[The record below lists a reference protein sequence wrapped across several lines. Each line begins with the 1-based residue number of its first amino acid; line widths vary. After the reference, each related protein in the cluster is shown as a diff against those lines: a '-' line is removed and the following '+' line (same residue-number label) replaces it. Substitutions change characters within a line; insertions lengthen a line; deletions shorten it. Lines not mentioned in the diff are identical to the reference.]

1 MSNIFKNT
9 TIQEIIAGMEAKF
22 YNIFKRYNS
31 TGKLCINLNYIKKDD
46 IYYTKKIYG
55 NYNYIIP
62 ASIIKLFSIYYFIDI
77 LEKNNLLNA
86 NISIGNEVNKKYIN
100 KNLFRVGL
108 KKGEI
113 YDVMYLIELALI
125 TSSADAIY
133 ALTRFIYNILFGISL
148 NDSKFITSHADWEW
162 MILRISQKIN
172 EYYSNSF
179 KLNISDP
186 TGINGEKIDIKDL
199 EKFTKYLIENN
210 SMILEIVSKSNINFK
225 KRILNSNN
233 TFLRKDKPEF
243 NPHVRGLNSSN
254 IKGINNMLILYK
266 INPIENVVILVSGAD
281 TNLDTKKITNLIIKE
296 LENKLFNLKF

>member
-1 MSNIFKNT
+1 MKDLFKNT
-9 TIQEIIAGMEAKF
+9 TIPEIIVGMEAKF
-22 YNIFKRYNS
+22 YPIFNRYNK
-31 TGKLCINLNYIKKDD
+31 TGKICINLNYIKKDD

-55 NYNYIIP
+55 NSNCIIP
-62 ASIIKLFSIYYFIDI
+62 GNIIHLFSLYYFIDI

-113 YDVMYLIELALI
+113 YDIMYLIELALI
-125 TSSADAIY
+125 TSSADSIY
-133 ALTRFIYNILFGISL
+133 ALTRFVYNILFGISL

-162 MILRISQKIN
+162 MILRISKKIN

-186 TGINGEKIDIKDL
+186 TGINGEKINIKDL

-210 SMILEIVSKSNINFK
+210 PMILEIVSKSNIIFK
-225 KRILNSNN
+225 KRLLNSTN
-233 TFLRKDKPEF
+233 TFLVKDKPEF

>member
-9 TIQEIIAGMEAKF
+9 TIPEVITGMESKF
-22 YNIFKRYNS
+22 YNIFKRYDN
-31 TGKLCINLNYIKKDD
+31 LCINLNYIKKND
-46 IYYTKKIYG
+46 IYDTKKIYG
-55 NYNYIIP
+55 NSNCIIP
-62 ASIIKLFSIYYFIDI
+62 GNIIQLFSLYYFIDI

-100 KNLFRVGL
+100 KNLFRAGL

-133 ALTRFIYNILFGISL
+133 ALTRFVYNILFGISL
-148 NDSKFITSHADWEW
+148 NDSKFITSHVDWEW
-162 MILRISQKIN
+162 MILRISKKIN

-186 TGINGEKIDIKDL
+186 TGINCEKIDIKDL

-210 SMILEIVSKSNINFK
+210 SMILEIVSKSNIIFK
-225 KRILNSNN
+225 KRLLNSTN
-233 TFLRKDKPEF
+233 TFLIKDKPEF

-266 INPIENVVILVSGAD
+266 INPIENIVILVSGAD

>member
-1 MSNIFKNT
+1 MKDLFKNT
-9 TIQEIIAGMEAKF
+9 TIPEIIVGMEAKF
-22 YNIFKRYNS
+22 YPIFNRYNK
-31 TGKLCINLNYIKKDD
+31 TGKICINLNYIKKDD

-55 NYNYIIP
+55 NSNCIIP
-62 ASIIKLFSIYYFIDI
+62 GNIIHLFSLYYFIDI

-113 YDVMYLIELALI
+113 YDIMYLIELALI

-133 ALTRFIYNILFGISL
+133 ALTRFVYNILFGISL

-186 TGINGEKIDIKDL
+186 TGINGEKINIKDL

-210 SMILEIVSKSNINFK
+210 PMILEIVSKSNIIFK
-225 KRILNSNN
+225 KRLLNSTN
-233 TFLRKDKPEF
+233 TFLVKDKPEF

>member
-1 MSNIFKNT
+1 MNPIFKNT
-9 TIQEIIAGMEAKF
+9 TVPEIIVGMESKF
-22 YNIFKRYNS
+22 YNIFKRYDTIGNLS
-31 TGKLCINLNYIKKDD
+31 INLNYIKKYD
-46 IYYTKKIYG
+46 IYHTKKIYG
-55 NYNYIIP
+55 NLNFIIP
-62 ASIIKLFSIYYFIDI
+62 GSIIKLFSLYYFIDI

-86 NISIGNEVNKKYIN
+86 NISIGNEVDKKYMN
-100 KNLFRVGL
+100 KNLFRAGL

-113 YDVMYLIELALI
+113 YNVMYLIELALI

-133 ALTRFIYNILFGISL
+133 ALTRFVYNILFGISL
-148 NDSKFITSHADWEW
+148 NDSKFITNRADWEW
-162 MILRISQKIN
+162 MTLRISKKIN

-186 TGINGEKIDIKDL
+186 TGINGEKIEIKDL

-225 KRILNSNN
+225 KGILNSNN

-266 INPIENVVILVSGAD
+266 MNPIENIVILVSGAD
-281 TNLDTKKITNLIIKE
+281 NNLDTKKITNLIIKE

>member
-1 MSNIFKNT
+1 MKDLFKNT
-9 TIQEIIAGMEAKF
+9 TIPEIIVGMEAKF
-22 YNIFKRYNS
+22 YPIFNRYNK
-31 TGKLCINLNYIKKDD
+31 TGKICINLNYIKKDD

-55 NYNYIIP
+55 NSNCIIP
-62 ASIIKLFSIYYFIDI
+62 GNIIHLFSLYYFIDI

-113 YDVMYLIELALI
+113 YDIMYLIELALI

-133 ALTRFIYNILFGISL
+133 ALTRFVYNILFGISL

-186 TGINGEKIDIKDL
+186 TGINGEKINIKDL

-210 SMILEIVSKSNINFK
+210 PIILEIVSKSNIIFK
-225 KRILNSNN
+225 KRLLNSTN
-233 TFLRKDKPEF
+233 TFLVKDKPEF

>member
-1 MSNIFKNT
+1 MSNIFKNN
-9 TIQEIIAGMEAKF
+9 TIPEVITGMESKF
-22 YNIFKRYNS
+22 YNIFKRYDN
-31 TGKLCINLNYIKKDD
+31 LCINLNYIKKND
-46 IYYTKKIYG
+46 IYDTKKIYG
-55 NYNYIIP
+55 NSNCIIP
-62 ASIIKLFSIYYFIDI
+62 GNIIQLFSLYYFIDI
-77 LEKNNLLNA
+77 FKKNNLLNA
-86 NISIGNEVNKKYIN
+86 NISIGNEVNKKYMN
-100 KNLFRVGL
+100 KNLFRAGL

-133 ALTRFIYNILFGISL
+133 ALTRFVYNILFGISL
-148 NDSKFITSHADWEW
+148 NDSKFITNHADWEW
-162 MILRISQKIN
+162 MILRISKKIN

-179 KLNISDP
+179 ILNISDP

-199 EKFTKYLIENN
+199 EKFTKHLIENN
-210 SMILEIVSKSNINFK
+210 SIILEIVSKSNINFK
-225 KRILNSNN
+225 KGILNSNN
-233 TFLRKDKPEF
+233 TFLRKDKPKF

-266 INPIENVVILVSGAD
+266 INPIEYVVILVSGAD

>member
-1 MSNIFKNT
+1 MKDLFKNT
-9 TIQEIIAGMEAKF
+9 TIPEIIVGMEAKF
-22 YNIFKRYNS
+22 YPIFNRYNK
-31 TGKLCINLNYIKKDD
+31 TGKICINLNYIKKDD

-55 NYNYIIP
+55 NSNCIIP
-62 ASIIKLFSIYYFIDI
+62 GNIIHLFSLYYFIDI

-113 YDVMYLIELALI
+113 YDIMYLIELALI

-133 ALTRFIYNILFGISL
+133 ALTRFVYNILFGISL

-186 TGINGEKIDIKDL
+186 TGINGEKINIKDL

-210 SMILEIVSKSNINFK
+210 PMIL
-225 KRILNSNN
+225 
-233 TFLRKDKPEF
+233 
-243 NPHVRGLNSSN
+243 
-254 IKGINNMLILYK
+254 
-266 INPIENVVILVSGAD
+266 
-281 TNLDTKKITNLIIKE
+281 
-296 LENKLFNLKF
+296 

>member
-1 MSNIFKNT
+1 MSNIFKNN
-9 TIQEIIAGMEAKF
+9 TIPEVITGMESKF
-22 YNIFKRYNS
+22 YNIFKRYDN
-31 TGKLCINLNYIKKDD
+31 LCINLNYIKKND
-46 IYYTKKIYG
+46 IYDTKKIYG
-55 NYNYIIP
+55 NSNCIIP
-62 ASIIKLFSIYYFIDI
+62 GNIIQLFSLYYFIDI

-86 NISIGNEVNKKYIN
+86 NISIGNEVNKKYMN
-100 KNLFRVGL
+100 KNLFRADL

-133 ALTRFIYNILFGISL
+133 ALTRFVYNILFGISL
-148 NDSKFITSHADWEW
+148 NDSKFITNHADWEW
-162 MILRISQKIN
+162 MILRISKKIN

-179 KLNISDP
+179 ILNISDP
-186 TGINGEKIDIKDL
+186 TGINGEKIDINDL
-199 EKFTKYLIENN
+199 EKFTKHLIENN
-210 SMILEIVSKSNINFK
+210 SIILEIVSKSNINFK
-225 KRILNSNN
+225 KGILNSNN

-266 INPIENVVILVSGAD
+266 INPIEYVVILVSGAD

>member
-9 TIQEIIAGMEAKF
+9 TIPEVITGMESKF
-22 YNIFKRYNS
+22 YNIFKRYDN
-31 TGKLCINLNYIKKDD
+31 LCINLNYIKKND
-46 IYYTKKIYG
+46 IYDTKKIYG
-55 NYNYIIP
+55 NSNCIIP
-62 ASIIKLFSIYYFIDI
+62 GNIIQLFSIYYFIDI

-100 KNLFRVGL
+100 KNLFQVGL

-133 ALTRFIYNILFGISL
+133 ALTRFLYNILFGISL
-148 NDSKFITSHADWEW
+148 NDSKFITSNTDWEW
-162 MILRISQKIN
+162 MILRISKKIN

-210 SMILEIVSKSNINFK
+210 SMILEIVSKSNIIFK
-225 KRILNSNN
+225 KRLLNCNN
-233 TFLRKDKPEF
+233 TFLIKDKPEF

-266 INPIENVVILVSGAD
+266 INPIENIVILVSGAD
-281 TNLDTKKITNLIIKE
+281 NNLDTKKITNLIIKE

>member
-1 MSNIFKNT
+1 MNPIFKNT
-9 TIQEIIAGMEAKF
+9 TVPEIIVGMESKF
-22 YNIFKRYNS
+22 YNIFKRYDTIGNLS
-31 TGKLCINLNYIKKDD
+31 INLNYIKKYD
-46 IYYTKKIYG
+46 IYHTKKIYG
-55 NYNYIIP
+55 NLNFIIP
-62 ASIIKLFSIYYFIDI
+62 GSIIKLFSLYYFIDI

-86 NISIGNEVNKKYIN
+86 NISIGNEVDKKYMN
-100 KNLFRVGL
+100 KNLFRAGL
-108 KKGEI
+108 KKGDI
-113 YDVMYLIELALI
+113 YNVMYLIELALI

-133 ALTRFIYNILFGISL
+133 ALTRFVYNILFGISL
-148 NDSKFITSHADWEW
+148 NDSKFITNRADWEW
-162 MILRISQKIN
+162 MRLRISKKIN

-186 TGINGEKIDIKDL
+186 TGINGEKIEIKDL

-225 KRILNSNN
+225 KGILNSNN

-266 INPIENVVILVSGAD
+266 MNPIENIVILVSGAD
-281 TNLDTKKITNLIIKE
+281 NNLDTKKITNLIIKE

>member
-1 MSNIFKNT
+1 MKDLFKNT
-9 TIQEIIAGMEAKF
+9 TIPEIIVGMEAKF
-22 YNIFKRYNS
+22 YPIFNRYNKM
-31 TGKLCINLNYIKKDD
+31 GKICINLNYIKKDD

-55 NYNYIIP
+55 NSNFIIP
-62 ASIIKLFSIYYFIDI
+62 GNIILLFSIYYFIDI
-77 LEKNNLLNA
+77 FKKNNLFNA

-100 KNLFRVGL
+100 KNLFRAGL

-133 ALTRFIYNILFGISL
+133 ALTRFVYHILFGISL

-162 MILRISQKIN
+162 MTLRISKKIN

-186 TGINGEKIDIKDL
+186 TGINGEKIEIKDL

-225 KRILNSNN
+225 KGILNSNN

-243 NPHVRGLNSSN
+243 NPHGRGLNSSN

-266 INPIENVVILVSGAD
+266 MNPIENIVILVSGAD
-281 TNLDTKKITNLIIKE
+281 NNLDTKKITNLIIKE

>member
-1 MSNIFKNT
+1 MKDLFKNT
-9 TIQEIIAGMEAKF
+9 TIPEIIVGMEAKF
-22 YNIFKRYNS
+22 YPIFNRYNK
-31 TGKLCINLNYIKKDD
+31 TGKICINLNYIKKDD

-55 NYNYIIP
+55 NSNCIIP
-62 ASIIKLFSIYYFIDI
+62 GNIIHLFSLYYFIDI

-100 KNLFRVGL
+100 KNLFRIGL

-113 YDVMYLIELALI
+113 YDIMYLIELALI

-133 ALTRFIYNILFGISL
+133 ALTRFVYNILFGISL

-186 TGINGEKIDIKDL
+186 TGINGEKINIKDL

-210 SMILEIVSKSNINFK
+210 PMILEIVSKSNIIFK
-225 KRILNSNN
+225 KRLLNSTN
-233 TFLRKDKPEF
+233 TFLIKDKPEF